1 MPILGQ
7 QRHNARNAIQ
17 PWHDCAD
24 MKRLLQLTV
33 LVSVLVLTACSHML
47 PRAQNESTPF
57 ESFDAAQSA
66 IESLVPMHSTLDTLT
81 RLGLNPAQQPNI
93 VILTPDDI
101 VRRFVPSNMLKR
113 EDLDPGVLAC
123 INAKEACRGWSIAF
137 SRVNRARTGGF
148 FLDFTN
154 FRRRT
159 ETTGWRFTALVLL
172 VNDTVVYRQWGGQP
186 NVREVEV
193 NTNPLGP
200 LQELGPAL
208 ITNH

>member
-1 MPILGQ
+1 MI
-7 QRHNARNAIQ
+7 AAS
-17 PWHDCAD
+17 
-24 MKRLLQLTV
+24 MKRLLHPATLISA
-33 LVSVLVLTACSHML
+33 LLLMGCSHML
-47 PRAQNESTPF
+47 PRAQNDSTPF
-57 ESFDAAQSA
+57 ESFEAAQSA
-66 IESLVPMHSTLDTLT
+66 IESLVPMHSDLDALA
-81 RLGLNPAQQPNI
+81 RLGLNPAKQPNI
-93 VILTPDDI
+93 VIVTHDDI

-123 INAKEACRGWSIAF
+123 IDAKEACRGWLIAF
-137 SRVNRARTGGF
+137 SRVKRARTGGF

-159 ETTGWRFTALVLL
+159 ETTGWRFNALVLM

-186 NVREVEV
+186 NVMEVEV